1 MRAIDTCA
9 RLPGEFFLL
18 NRVDAVMA
26 GTVVR
31 SMELSAFEG
40 ESGVRA
46 GFPKHMITGEFP
58 AARIL
63 ALTTYKGD
71 ADPAPQRPDHG
82 HPHGAA
88 GRARHSDRRRGP
100 PSFRSGAT

>member
-1 MRAIDTCA
+1 VRAIDTYEW
-9 RLPGEFFLL
+9 LPGEFFLL

-46 GFPKHMITGEFP
+46 GFLSTGSRGSFP
-58 AARIL
+58 
-63 ALTTYKGD
+63 
-71 ADPAPQRPDHG
+71 
-82 HPHGAA
+82 
-88 GRARHSDRRRGP
+88 RRGF
-100 PSFRSGAT
+100 SR